1 MLLTSILSI
10 KKILTLLNKKAHQF
24 LMSFSFYTLRD
35 IYYIS
40 SKFTLVK
47 LSALGASASSVVPSL
62 SSTASGR

>member
-1 MLLTSILSI
+1 M
-10 KKILTLLNKKAHQF
+10 TLLNKKAHQF